1 MNKNEWYQVGEDI
14 KKQVQEAID
23 SNNFSEL
30 SKTIGETVGQ
40 AMGDVGKSINGAIND
55 VVNEARESFQQTI
68 KKTPNN
74 TQQFYNSPN
83 NTQDYNAQY
92 NNAQNYNQQGYYY
105 KNGNVAPEQNQGHR
119 KWARYNGNITY
130 GKPNLRPDAKLFN
143 RHPVGSVS
151 GIVYMAVGFSAMGIA
166 GAVTLVFM
174 FLTLFGAWALETLIP
189 SASVMAGGLLL
200 GMYGAKL
207 RGRTNRF
214 KRYVDLVKDKLY
226 CSIEELAQKTG
237 RSQRFVRKDL
247 KKMMQKGMFF
257 QAHLDKKEQ
266 CFIASDSVYE
276 QYMLTQQQFERKQ
289 FEQKQTEQISKTE
302 EQRAAAEDA
311 NRNSSEVQKI
321 LDEGREYVRMI
332 RICNDEIP
340 GEEMSE
346 KLDRLE
352 LIVTRIFAQVEKEP
366 ELATELQKMLSYYLP
381 TTQKLLEAYRDLDK
395 QNLEVK
401 NISDTKKEIENT
413 IDTINSAFEKF
424 LDELFRDKAWDIQ
437 SDISV
442 LNTMLK
448 QDGYLKNDFEKE

>member
-14 KKQVQEAID
+14 KKQVQDAID
-23 SNNFSEL
+23 SNDFSEL
-30 SKTIGETVGQ
+30 NKTIGETVGQ
-40 AMGDVGKSINGAIND
+40 AMGDIGKGINGAIND

-68 KKTPNN
+68 KKTPDSN
-74 TQQFYNSPN
+74 QQFYDTQKNVQGY
-83 NTQDYNAQY
+83 NTQYNNGANYNAQGY
-92 NNAQNYNQQGYYY
+92 NVQNP
-105 KNGNVAPEQNQGHR
+105 NGNPMQNQGR
-119 KWARYNGNITY
+119 QKWTRYNGSITY
-130 GKPNLRPDAKLFN
+130 GKPNLRPDTKLFN
-143 RHPVGSVS
+143 RHPAGSVS
-151 GIVYMAVGFSAMGIA
+151 GIVYAAVGFSAMGIA
-166 GAVTLVFM
+166 GVVTLVFM
-174 FLTLFGAWALETLIP
+174 YLAMFGLMGLKALVVP
-189 SASVMAGGLLL
+189 ASIMAAGF
-200 GMYGAKL
+200 GMGMHGTKL

-247 KKMMQKGMFF
+247 KKMMKKGMFF

-276 QYMLTQQQFERKQ
+276 QYMLTQQQYEQKQ
-289 FEQKQTEQISKTE
+289 FEQRQTEQISKAE
-302 EQRAAAEDA
+302 EQKAAAEEA
-311 NRNSSEVQKI
+311 GKNLSEAQKV
-321 LDEGREYVRMI
+321 LEEGKEYIRMI

-346 KLDRLE
+346 KLDKLE
-352 LIVTRIFAQVEKEP
+352 LLVTRIFDQVEKEP
-366 ELATELQKMLSYYLP
+366 ELAPELHKMLNYYLP

-413 IDTINSAFEKF
+413 VDTINSAFEKF
-424 LDELFRDKAWDIQ
+424 LDELFREKAWDIQ

>member
-1 MNKNEWYQVGEDI
+1 MNKNEWYQIGEDI

-40 AMGDVGKSINGAIND
+40 AVGDVGKSLNGAFND

-68 KKTPNN
+68 KKTPDNN
-74 TQQFYNSPN
+74 QQFYNTQN
-83 NTQDYNAQY
+83 NTQGYNSQY
-92 NNAQNYNQQGYYY
+92 NNAQSYNGQGY
-105 KNGNVAPEQNQGHR
+105 NAQNANTNPAQNQGRR
-119 KWARYNGNITY
+119 KWERYNGSITY
-130 GKPNLRPDAKLFN
+130 CKPNLRPDAKLFN
-143 RHPVGSVS
+143 RHPAGSVS
-151 GIVYMAVGFSAMGIA
+151 GIVYMALGFSAMGIA
-166 GAVTLVFM
+166 GVGAAVFTMLI
-174 FLTLFGAWALETLIP
+174 LFGIMALETLIP
-189 SASVMAGGLLL
+189 WAAGIVAGFAL
-200 GMYGAKL
+200 GMHGTKL
-207 RGRTNRF
+207 RSRTNRF

-226 CSIEELAQKTG
+226 CSIEELARKTG

-247 KKMMQKGMFF
+247 KRMMRKGMFF

-276 QYMLTQQQFERKQ
+276 QYRLTQQQY
-289 FEQKQTEQISKTE
+289 EQKQQIEQPTVIVEKETP
-302 EQRAAAEDA
+302 ADD
-311 NRNSSEVQKI
+311 VQKNI
-321 LDEGREYVRMI
+321 SEAQKVLNEGREYVRMI
-332 RICNDEIP
+332 RLCNDEIP

-346 KLDRLE
+346 KLDKLE
-352 LIVTRIFAQVEKEP
+352 LLVTRIFAQVEKEP
-366 ELATELQKMLSYYLP
+366 ELAPELQKMLSYYLP

-401 NISDTKKEIENT
+401 NISDTKSEIENT
-413 IDTINSAFEKF
+413 IDTINTAFEKF

>member
-1 MNKNEWYQVGEDI
+1 MNKNEWYQIGEDI

-30 SKTIGETVGQ
+30 SKTISETVGQ
-40 AMGDVGKSINGAIND
+40 AVGDVGKSINGAIND
-55 VVNEARESFQQTI
+55 VVNEARGSFQQTVR
-68 KKTPNN
+68 KTPDSS
-74 TQQFYNSPN
+74 QQFYNTQN
-83 NTQDYNAQY
+83 NAQGYNTQY
-92 NNAQNYNQQGYYY
+92 NNAQGYQGQGWSAQ
-105 KNGNVAPEQNQGHR
+105 NANINPAQNQGR
-119 KWARYNGNITY
+119 QKWARYNGNIAY

-143 RHPVGSVS
+143 RHPAGSVS

-174 FLTLFGAWALETLIP
+174 YLAMFGLMGLEVLAVPTSI
-189 SASVMAGGLLL
+189 MAAGF
-200 GMYGAKL
+200 GMGMHGTKL
-207 RGRTNRF
+207 HGRANRF

-237 RSQRFVRKDL
+237 RSQRFVRRDL

-266 CFIASDSVYE
+266 CFIASDSMYE
-276 QYMLTQQQFERKQ
+276 QYRLTQQQFE
-289 FEQKQTEQISKTE
+289 QKQVVSAE
-302 EQRAAAEDA
+302 EKE
-311 NRNSSEVQKI
+311 NSADEIQKNNSEVQKV

-346 KLDRLE
+346 KLDKLE
-352 LIVTRIFAQVEKEP
+352 LLVTRIFAQVEKEP
-366 ELATELQKMLSYYLP
+366 ELASELQKMLSYYLP

-413 IDTINSAFEKF
+413 VDTINSAFEKF
-424 LDELFRDKAWDIQ
+424 LDELFREKAWDIQ